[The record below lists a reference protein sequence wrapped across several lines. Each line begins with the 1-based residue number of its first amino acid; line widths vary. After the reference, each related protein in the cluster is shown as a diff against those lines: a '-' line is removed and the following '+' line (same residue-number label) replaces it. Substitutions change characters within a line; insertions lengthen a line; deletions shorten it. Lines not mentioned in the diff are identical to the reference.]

1 MLFLGISVSD
11 RGGIAVCD
19 DRGNTIMEMSMPPKG
34 SQYDYAMNVKNAV
47 DVALGVILIQRQP
60 VLAGIAKHDKRTN
73 MIVIWR
79 KALNDAGIKNMMLGF
94 RNIKKIND
102 DYDATD
108 ACQQLIQK
116 RKVLRHL
123 ALMSPAK

>member
-34 SQYDYAMNVKNAV
+34 SQYDYAMNVRSAV
-47 DVALGVILIQRQP
+47 DVASSVIMIHRQP
-60 VLAGIAKHDKRTN
+60 VLAGIAKHDKRIN
-73 MIVIWR
+73 LIVIWR
-79 KALNDAGIKNMMLGF
+79 KALNEAGIQHMMLGF
-94 RNIKKIND
+94 RNIRKIND
-102 DYDATD
+102 EYDASD
-108 ACQQLIQK
+108 ACQQLLQK